1 MAWDAVPEQSWLLKL
16 RPTPVF
22 DGLYPALPAS
32 SLCRYTFQVRRLTIH
47 QATRLPAH
55 EHAQAQTTPDLARL
69 AASIAHSHPHF
80 NALPGPLPVSPT
92 ATGKA
97 PAAGSDAHRPR
108 PATAAS
114 TCGCE
119 RSACYSPDI
128 SRKAGEVGGPRGGG
142 KRVKRHTM
150 SPTLSCISVC
160 CFCLRKCSC
169 VCVNVCV
176 CECRCE
182 CVYVTATPIFFG
194 HHKHT

>member
-1 MAWDAVPEQSWLLKL
+1 M
-16 RPTPVF
+16 VF
-22 DGLYPALPAS
+22 IPLCLPRVSVGIHFRCVAS
-32 SLCRYTFQVRRLTIH
+32 RSTRRLAFPPTSTPRRKPRRTWPGWPRRLRTRIRISMRC
-47 QATRLPAH
+47 QARYQSHPPRLGKRLP
-55 EHAQAQTTPDLARL
+55 QAQTRTGPGPRQRLAR
-69 AASIAHSHPHF
+69 
-80 NALPGPLPVSPT
+80 
-92 ATGKA
+92 
-97 PAAGSDAHRPR
+97 AGVKDLLVIPR
-108 PATAAS
+108 ISAEKR
-114 TCGCE
+114 E
-119 RSACYSPDI
+119 RF
-128 SRKAGEVGGPRGGG
+128 GGPRGGG